1 MKVSKV
7 REHKRCASGQGDPVR
22 GGGRHSGNGDHR
34 GGGKEQGGAEST
46 KMKDVRKCY
55 KETCCLFTN

>member
-22 GGGRHSGNGDHR
+22 GGEDTVGTGTTEEEARSRVGQNQP
-34 GGGKEQGGAEST
+34 K
-46 KMKDVRKCY
+46 
-55 KETCCLFTN
+55 